1 MGSKRHLYECMGIMP
16 AAGRSCGGASNLL
29 FLFVWFTV
37 FPLLLN
43 FGVAK
48 MVVFYTSR

>member
-1 MGSKRHLYECMGIMP
+1 LGSKRHLYECMGIMP
-16 AAGRSCGGASNLL
+16 AAGAKLRGASNLL

-48 MVVFYTSR
+48 MAVFYTSR